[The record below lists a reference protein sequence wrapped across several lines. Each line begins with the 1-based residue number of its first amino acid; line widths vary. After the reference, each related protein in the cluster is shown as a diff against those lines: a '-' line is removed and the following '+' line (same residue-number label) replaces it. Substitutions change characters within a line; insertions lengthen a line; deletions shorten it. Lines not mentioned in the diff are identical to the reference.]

1 VKRFSPPLKC
11 AIVFVVSLLGV
22 SFHHL
27 SLAVN
32 CIASQVKSKMYGT
45 QIGYCDTLTR
55 KAQNRLAANTLRQFQ
70 NLISPAVVIKP
81 DFPSW

>member
-11 AIVFVVSLLGV
+11 AIVFVVSSPGV

-32 CIASQVKSKMYGT
+32 CIASQVKFRKYDT
-45 QIGYCDTLTR
+45 QIDYSDTLT
-55 KAQNRLAANTLRQFQ
+55 
-70 NLISPAVVIKP
+70 
-81 DFPSW
+81 